1 MNNQTISLL
10 QTLKAGAISGF
21 IGMGLN
27 HIWSMIAQQLGSVA
41 PEGFVMAVTI
51 SSIFPVLIAAL
62 VYYLMVKFLKNGQS
76 VFVVL
81 GSLFLLFSLY
91 GPLQPIMPDGSPT
104 PEGFALLTIPMHF
117 ISGITAMLGII
128 RWSK

>member
-1 MNNQTISLL
+1 MDNQTVSLL

-27 HIWSMIAQQLGSVA
+27 HGWSIVAQQLGSVA
-41 PEGFVMAVTI
+41 PEGFTMAVTI
-51 SSIFPVLIAAL
+51 SSVFPILIAAV
-62 VYYLMVKFLKNGQS
+62 VYYLMIKFLKKGKS

-117 ISGITAMLGII
+117 ISGITAIAGII